1 MKRTIR
7 KVGNSTM
14 ISITPAV
21 LELLDLKV
29 GDIVDATVKGGKLE
43 IVKIKKETK

>member
-1 MKRTIR
+1 MKRVIR

-21 LELLDLKV
+21 LELLNLKV
-29 GDIVDATVKGGKLE
+29 GDVVDATVKGNKLE
-43 IVKIKKETK
+43 IVKIQEVKK